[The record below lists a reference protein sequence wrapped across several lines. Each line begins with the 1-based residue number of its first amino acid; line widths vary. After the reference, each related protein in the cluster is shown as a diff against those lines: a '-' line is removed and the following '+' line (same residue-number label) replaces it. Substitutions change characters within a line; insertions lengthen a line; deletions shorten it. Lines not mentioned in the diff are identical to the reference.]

1 MAGMLGDVIGGIV
14 GGVGATQAGDDLAAI
29 GSQGKEELLGVGQAA
44 RDDTKFVGNTVTSG
58 TGNTTIDAQGGV
70 TSILNQPQQGV
81 SDSALSAAQGIY
93 GNAGDGSMSLQ
104 QQSMSNAA
112 LGAAQGIYGEA
123 GVSVADR
130 TNDIF
135 AGYQAAAQP
144 GINRANAQQGN
155 DLYASGRTGFGGGSS
170 EQYALKSAQEDQMM
184 QAFFGARSQAGQ
196 EQLNQANAANAL
208 NQGSTMQG
216 SFNTSQLAGQAN
228 AANAFNQGSIMQSAH
243 MGDQANL
250 GLTGANLSQT
260 GQIAG
265 ANLGSQTDIAGIQ
278 TELDGARSQA
288 EINAGMFKTGSDLAS
303 GFVSAGATGYGQEG
317 ADGGVGGAVKGVLDW
332 LF

>member
-1 MAGMLGDVIGGIV
+1 MAGMLGDVIGGII
-14 GGVGATQAGDDLAAI
+14 GGVGAAQGGSDLAAI
-29 GSQGKEELLGVGQAA
+29 GTQGKEELLGVGQAA
-44 RDDTKFVGNTVTSG
+44 REDTQFVGNTVATN
-58 TGNTTIDAQGGV
+58 TGNTVIDAQGGI
-70 TSILNQPQQGV
+70 TSTLNQGQQNV
-81 SDSALSAAQGIY
+81 SDSALNAAQGIY
-93 GNAGDGSMSLQ
+93 GNVGDGSLNAQ
-104 QQSMSNAA
+104 QQATSDAA
-112 LGAAQGIYGEA
+112 LNAAQGVYGEA
-123 GVSVADR
+123 GRSVADR

-135 AGYQAAAQP
+135 SNYQAAAQP

-196 EQLNQANAANAL
+196 EQVNQANAANAL
-208 NQGSTMQG
+208 NQGSTLQS
-216 SFNTSQLAGQAN
+216 SFNTQQLAGQAG
-228 AANAFNQGSIMQSAH
+228 AANAFNQGSILQSAH

-250 GLTGANLSQT
+250 GMTGANMAQT

-265 ANLGSQTDIAGIQ
+265 ANLGSQTDIAAIQ

-288 EINAGMFKTGSDLAS
+288 ELTAGMFDTGSKLAS

>member
-1 MAGMLGDVIGGIV
+1 MAGMLGDVIGGII
-14 GGVGATQAGDDLAAI
+14 GGVGAAQGGSDLAAI
-29 GSQGKEELLGVGQAA
+29 GTQGKEELLGVGQAA
-44 RDDTKFVGNTVTSG
+44 REDTQFVGNTVATN
-58 TGNTTIDAQGGV
+58 TGNTVIDAQGGI
-70 TSILNQPQQGV
+70 TSTLNQGQQNV
-81 SDSALSAAQGIY
+81 SDSALNAAQGIY
-93 GNAGDGSMSLQ
+93 GNVGDGSLNAQ
-104 QQSMSNAA
+104 QQSMSDAA
-112 LGAAQGIYGEA
+112 MGAAQGIYGEA
-123 GVSVADR
+123 GRSVADR

-135 AGYQAAAQP
+135 SNYQAAAQP

-196 EQLNQANAANAL
+196 EQVNQANAANAL
-208 NQGSTMQG
+208 NQGSTLQG
-216 SFNTSQLAGQAN
+216 SFNTQQITGQAN
-228 AANAFNQGSIMQSAH
+228 AANAFNQGSILQSAH

-250 GLTGANLSQT
+250 GMTGANMAQT

-288 EINAGMFKTGSDLAS
+288 ELNAGMFKTGSDLAS

>member
-1 MAGMLGDVIGGIV
+1 MAGMLGDVIGGII
-14 GGVGATQAGDDLAAI
+14 GGVGASQAGEDLAAI
-29 GSQGKEELLGVGQAA
+29 GTQGKTDLLAVGDEA
-44 RDDTKFVGNTVTSG
+44 RADTKFVGNTVTSN
-58 TGNTTIDAQGGV
+58 TGNTTIDAAGGV
-70 TSILNQPQQGV
+70 TSILNQPQQDV
-81 SDSALSAAQGIY
+81 SDNALSAANGIY
-93 GNAGDGSMSLQ
+93 GSVGDGSMSLE
-104 QQSMSNAA
+104 QQSMSDAA
-112 LGAAQGIYGEA
+112 MSAAQGLYGEA

-135 AGYQAAAQP
+135 SNYQAAAQP

-196 EQLNQANAANAL
+196 EQANQANAANAL
-208 NQGSTMQG
+208 NQGSTLQG
-216 SFNTSQLAGQAN
+216 SFNTAQLGAQAN
-228 AANAFNQGSIMQSAH
+228 AANAFNQGSILQDAH
-243 MGDQANL
+243 MGNQANL
-250 GLTGANLSQT
+250 GLTGANYAQT

-265 ANLGSQTDIAGIQ
+265 ANLGSQTDIAAIQ

>member
-1 MAGMLGDVIGGIV
+1 MAGMLGDVIGGII
-14 GGVGATQAGDDLAAI
+14 GGVGAAQGGSDLAAI
-29 GSQGKEELLGVGQAA
+29 GTQGKTDLMTVGDEA
-44 RDDTKFVGNTVTSG
+44 RADTKFVGNTVTTN
-58 TGNTTIDAQGGV
+58 TGNTTIGADGG
-70 TSILNQPQQGV
+70 IKQELNLPQQTA
-81 SDSALSAAQGIY
+81 SDDALKAAQGIY
-93 GNAGDGSMSLQ
+93 GNAGDGSMSLE

-135 AGYQAAAQP
+135 SNYQAAAQG

-196 EQLNQANAANAL
+196 EQVNQANAANAL
-208 NQGSTMQG
+208 NRGSTLQG
-216 SFNTSQLAGQAN
+216 SFNTQQLTGQAN
-228 AANAFNQGSIMQSAH
+228 AANAFNQGSLLQEAH
-243 MGDQANL
+243 MGNQANL
-250 GLTGANLSQT
+250 GLTGADLAQT

-265 ANLGSQTDIAGIQ
+265 TNLGSQTDVAGIQ

-288 EINAGMFKTGSDLAS
+288 ELNAGMFKTGSDLAS